1 MLLGIVIKRKE
12 VRMSQQQNV
21 VRMQRQVRKL
31 QQAIGS
37 LGPVM
42 RGSVVVIGTRNK
54 QPYFSLNKDK
64 RTRLIYLGQKRVA
77 LARQYSQNY
86 KRLLAI
92 VEEMTILNME
102 LLKRD
107 ADL

>member
-1 MLLGIVIKRKE
+1 MNQPQK
-12 VRMSQQQNV
+12 V
-21 VRMQRQVRKL
+21 VTMQRQLRKL
-31 QQAIGS
+31 HEAIAR
-37 LGPVM
+37 LGPLM

-77 LARQYSQNY
+77 RAQQYSQNY

-92 VEEMTILNME
+92 VEEMTTLNME

-107 ADL
+107 VDL

>member
-1 MLLGIVIKRKE
+1 MKTSVDA
-12 VRMSQQQNV
+12 
-21 VRMQRQVRKL
+21 MQRQVREL
-31 QQAIGS
+31 QDELGQ
-37 LGPVM
+37 LGPIM

-77 LARQYSQNY
+77 LARQYSKNY

-92 VEEMTILNME
+92 VEKMTILNME
-102 LLKRD
+102 LIKRD

>member
-1 MLLGIVIKRKE
+1 
-12 VRMSQQQNV
+12 MSPQ
-21 VRMQRQVRKL
+21 RATTMQRRVRKL
-31 QQAIGS
+31 QQEIGS

-42 RGSVVVIGTRNK
+42 RGSVVIIGTRNK

-77 LARQYSQNY
+77 RAREYSQNY
-86 KRLLAI
+86 KRMLAI
-92 VEEMTILNME
+92 IEEMTVLNME

-107 ADL
+107 A

>member
-1 MLLGIVIKRKE
+1 MTKSVDT
-12 VRMSQQQNV
+12 
-21 VRMQRQVRKL
+21 MQRRVRKL
-31 QQAIGS
+31 QEELGQ

-54 QPYFSLNKDK
+54 QAYFSLNKDK

-77 LARQYSQNY
+77 CAQEYSKNY

-92 VEEMTILNME
+92 VEEMTVLNME
-102 LLKRD
+102 LIKRD

>member
-1 MLLGIVIKRKE
+1 MNKSVGT
-12 VRMSQQQNV
+12 
-21 VRMQRQVRKL
+21 MQRRVRKL
-31 QQAIGS
+31 QEELGQ

-64 RTRLIYLGQKRVA
+64 RTRLIYLGQKRIA
-77 LARQYSQNY
+77 FAREYSKNY

-92 VEEMTILNME
+92 VEEMTALNME

-107 ADL
+107 SAL

>member
-1 MLLGIVIKRKE
+1 MNQPVGV
-12 VRMSQQQNV
+12 
-21 VRMQRQVRKL
+21 MQRRVRKL
-31 QQAIGS
+31 QKELGR

-77 LARQYSQNY
+77 RAKEYSQNY

-92 VEEMTILNME
+92 VEQMTILNME

>member
-1 MLLGIVIKRKE
+1 MNKSVGT
-12 VRMSQQQNV
+12 
-21 VRMQRQVRKL
+21 MQRRVRKL
-31 QQAIGS
+31 QDELGR

-64 RTRLIYLGQKRVA
+64 RTHLIYLGQKRVA
-77 LARQYSQNY
+77 LARAYSKHY

-102 LLKRD
+102 LLKLD
-107 ADL
+107 SGL

>member
-1 MLLGIVIKRKE
+1 MNKSVGT
-12 VRMSQQQNV
+12 
-21 VRMQRQVRKL
+21 MQRQVRKL
-31 QQAIGS
+31 QEELGQ

-77 LARQYSQNY
+77 MRSGSTRRTTSGCLPSWR
-86 KRLLAI
+86 K
-92 VEEMTILNME
+92 
-102 LLKRD
+102 
-107 ADL
+107 

>member
-1 MLLGIVIKRKE
+1 MNKSIGA
-12 VRMSQQQNV
+12 
-21 VRMQRQVRKL
+21 MQRQVRKL
-31 QQAIGS
+31 QEELGR

-77 LARQYSQNY
+77 LAREYSKNY

-102 LLKRD
+102 LIKRD

>member
-1 MLLGIVIKRKE
+1 MKKLVE
-12 VRMSQQQNV
+12 VME
-21 VRMQRQVRKL
+21 RQVRNL
-31 QQAIGS
+31 QGELGR
-37 LGPVM
+37 LGPLM

-77 LARQYSQNY
+77 RAKEYSQNY

-92 VEEMTILNME
+92 VEQMTILNME
-102 LLKRD
+102 LLRRD

>member
-1 MLLGIVIKRKE
+1 MNKS
-12 VRMSQQQNV
+12 VRV
-21 VRMQRQVRKL
+21 MQRRVGEL
-31 QQAIGS
+31 QEELGR

-42 RGSVVVIGTRNK
+42 RGSAAASSRGNK

-77 LARQYSQNY
+77 LARQRSKNY

-102 LLKRD
+102 LIKRD
-107 ADL
+107 AGL

>member
-1 MLLGIVIKRKE
+1 MIQPQK
-12 VRMSQQQNV
+12 V
-21 VRMQRQVRKL
+21 VTMQRQLRKL
-31 QQAIGS
+31 HEAIAS
-37 LGPVM
+37 LGPLM
-42 RGSVVVIGTRNK
+42 RGSVVVIGARNK

-77 LARQYSQNY
+77 RARQYSQNY

-92 VEEMTILNME
+92 VEEMTTLNME

-107 ADL
+107 VDL